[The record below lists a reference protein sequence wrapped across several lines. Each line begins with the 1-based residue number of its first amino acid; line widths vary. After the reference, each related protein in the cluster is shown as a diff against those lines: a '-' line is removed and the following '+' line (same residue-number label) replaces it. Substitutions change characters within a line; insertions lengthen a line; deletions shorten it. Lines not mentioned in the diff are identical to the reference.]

1 MSEKKSDSKSSGGV
15 RRRSRE
21 MTLQLLFQREYA
33 SDGHVSGL
41 VASPDTAL
49 KRFIQDFEVEKEV
62 AEYGSQLFLGVSAR
76 IKDLDAVIQASSVH
90 WKIPRMGLV
99 DLTVMRIA
107 VYEMKFADPIM
118 QPNIAIDEAVEI
130 AKKFGSTDSG
140 AFVNGIL
147 DHIKRNLTA

>member
-1 MSEKKSDSKSSGGV
+1 MSDKNSDSKSSGGV

-49 KRFIQDFEVEKEV
+49 KRFIQDFEV
-62 AEYGSQLFLGVSAR
+62 EYGSQLFLGVSAR

-140 AFVNGIL
+140 GFVNGIL
-147 DHIKRNLTA
+147 DHVKRQL